1 MGNSRFAGKA
11 ARNCAIGCT
20 MLATRGRMPTAT
32 PMGTHTRLASAISTV
47 TRSSVRRPSTMT
59 WPISA
64 GWTSPSTNR
73 VVFHSAASPMS
84 PSSVYQA

>member
-1 MGNSRFAGKA
+1 MSGLSQMSGFSLSSTMPETTMETAGSPG
-11 ARNCAIGCT
+11 RRPGNCAIGCT

-47 TRSSVRRPSTMT
+47 TRSSVRKPSTMT

-64 GWTSPSTNR
+64 G
-73 VVFHSAASPMS
+73 
-84 PSSVYQA
+84 